1 MEDWYHDPEIP
12 PVSAS
17 QSDLSGLAARESQ
30 PAEIPS
36 HFVTSLSQ
44 LRAQA
49 PQPQQP
55 QQATQEPPAPSVSK
69 LPADI
74 PAETVRFS
82 ALTESM
88 WGYLDHA
95 ATLCERI
102 AETGTSEDHA
112 ALSAVALRLRAVAR
126 PATRAPSARVQD
138 AMDIATELKREGMSW
153 ANVAKELNKRGL
165 RTRSGGAWT
174 SANVAQRHRR
184 EQQRGES

>member
-1 MEDWYHDPEIP
+1 MEDWYQDPAP
-12 PVSAS
+12 LPHVTP
-17 QSDLSGLAARESQ
+17 QSDLEGLAAREAQ
-30 PAEIPS
+30 PAEIPA

-49 PQPQQP
+49 PQQ
-55 QQATQEPPAPSVSK
+55 QQATPAPPATPAPSASK
-69 LPADI
+69 LPDL

-153 ANVAKELNKRGL
+153 ASVAKELNKRGL
-165 RTRSGGAWT
+165 RTRSGGTWT
-174 SANVAQRHRR
+174 AANVAQRHRR
-184 EQQRGES
+184 EQKRGEA

>member
-1 MEDWYHDPEIP
+1 MEDWYHDPAP
-12 PVSAS
+12 LPGATP

-44 LRAQA
+44 LRATA

-55 QQATQEPPAPSVSK
+55 QQATPAPSVSK
-69 LPADI
+69 LPDL

-174 SANVAQRHRR
+174 AANVAQRHRR
-184 EQQRGES
+184 EQQRGEA